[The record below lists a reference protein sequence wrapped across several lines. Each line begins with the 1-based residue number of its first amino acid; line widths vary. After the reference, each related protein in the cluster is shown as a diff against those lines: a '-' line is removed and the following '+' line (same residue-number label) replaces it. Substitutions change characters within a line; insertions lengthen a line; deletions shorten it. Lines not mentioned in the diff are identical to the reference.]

1 MKSRREGAF
10 DRLLTEIR
18 ACRTCIEAPL
28 GKPLPHQPRPV
39 VRARRSAVIA
49 VCGQAPGTR
58 VHASGLPFDDPS
70 GVRLRDWMGVTVEEF
85 YDDRVIAVL
94 PMGFCF
100 PGHDAK
106 GGDLPPRR
114 ECAALWRERLIE
126 GLPHLRLILLVG
138 QYAQRWHLSRRFGAP
153 WRQSLQATVEDWRRL
168 SNAATADAPVMM
180 PLPHPSWRNNAWLR
194 KNPWFDAELVPQL
207 RALVAA
213 ARLDARS

>member
-1 MKSRREGAF
+1 VKSRREGAF

-100 PGHDAK
+100 PGLDAK

-114 ECAALWRERLIE
+114 ELVGYIKKAMKLNEDGVKPPRARAAKAKAAATVPADLRAALAKNRK
-126 GLPHLRLILLVG
+126 
-138 QYAQRWHLSRRFGAP
+138 A
-153 WRQSLQATVEDWRRL
+153 
-168 SNAATADAPVMM
+168 AATFAAFAPSHRREYIEWIVGAKRAETRAKR
-180 PLPHPSWRNNAWLR
+180 LATTLEWLAEGKKHSWRYE
-194 KNPWFDAELVPQL
+194 KC
-207 RALVAA
+207 
-213 ARLDARS
+213 